1 MIEVLRLLHETAQAN
16 SRYSRSYYVRHLYE
30 TEPIPQFGHG
40 IPDSPLAQRDWVWV
54 ASDYSTDKPIAILV
68 AAPMQGIA
76 YLMRLYAINSSPKS
90 VLIGLFRKVLA
101 DICLRGYTRF
111 AVCLS
116 SNRKEELKLRD
127 IIIKGGG
134 KVEEANLTLFSGY
147 TDIGGL

>member
-54 ASDYSTDKPIAILV
+54 AYDYSTDKPIAILV

-76 YLMRLYAINSSPKS
+76 YLMRLYAIETVTKSPLPGLLRKS
-90 VLIGLFRKVLA
+90 LA
-101 DICLRGYTRF
+101 DISNRGYTRF
-111 AVCLS
+111 AVSLS
-116 SNRKEELKLRD
+116 MDREEERKLARLIEKA
-127 IIIKGGG
+127 GGE
-134 KVEEANLTLFSGY
+134 KVSSFIMYQGP
-147 TDIGGL
+147 TDIGKW